1 VQRQK
6 AQLRDKAPRTV
17 NNVLTVLNVLL
28 EKAVEWD
35 VIERVPC
42 TSRLLPIPQPSAGLY
57 DFDEYERLVAAAK
70 TNLDEGHT

>member
-42 TSRLLPIPQPSAGLY
+42 TSRLLPIPKPSAGL
-57 DFDEYERLVAAAK
+57 
-70 TNLDEGHT
+70 